1 MSSWCKYLCNKES
14 SGHGEVVQTLRMC
27 IMLAE
32 QYTVAMLEGVLLCV
46 CSFRIVV
53 FIMFCF
59 VAAWETRV
67 QLGEIFV
74 KGAVSESGGT
84 GEKLEHLLASKRSGS
99 ARCSVLWWP
108 VAGCQLCVRKCW
120 LFRLMCSCSIRLWC
134 TSPVSLCCVYRYF
147 PAVDWGGRGIL
158 SWCAFF
164 FQQGGVHE
172 RSPVM
177 WMPMIQELLILSNS
191 SPQRY
196 SKWRCF
202 LWLCASQSLQR
213 ASFVSLKRARLFSS
227 HHSTVFCTSSLQAY
241 VWPLLCHLQM
251 FWWS

>member
-1 MSSWCKYLCNKES
+1 
-14 SGHGEVVQTLRMC
+14 
-27 IMLAE
+27 
-32 QYTVAMLEGVLLCV
+32 
-46 CSFRIVV
+46 
-53 FIMFCF
+53 MFCF

-164 FQQGGVHE
+164 FSSKEVSMRGPLWCECQWSKNCWSSPIRPPRGTVNGGVFCG
-172 RSPVM
+172 SVP
-177 WMPMIQELLILSNS
+177 PKAYKELL
-191 SPQRY
+191 
-196 SKWRCF
+196 
-202 LWLCASQSLQR
+202 
-213 ASFVSLKRARLFSS
+213 LF
-227 HHSTVFCTSSLQAY
+227 
-241 VWPLLCHLQM
+241 P
-251 FWWS
+251 